1 MYSALI
7 KDLRRY
13 PVPRYVRSIEPERAL
28 RWRGWLTSRT
38 DNIMHCHALMLGFNM
53 SQLIHA

>member
-28 RWRGWLTSRT
+28 RWRGWLTSKDMKVTVRFMLVFTRT
-38 DNIMHCHALMLGFNM
+38 AKLYMY
-53 SQLIHA
+53 